1 MTEVTAQLLAA
12 TIALRS
18 NKSFTMKN
26 NMGGTDRIVRILLAV
41 VISVLYF
48 TQTIGGTLGIVL
60 LVLGGI
66 FVLTSFI
73 SFCPLYAPFGISTCK
88 TKESKA

>member
-1 MTEVTAQLLAA
+1 VTEVTAQLLAA

-18 NKSFTMKN
+18 NKSFTMKK

-41 VISVLYF
+41 VIAVLYF
-48 TQTIGGTLGIVL
+48 TEKISGTLGIVL

-88 TKESKA
+88 TRGSKA